1 MKAKPLMVQGT
12 MSNAGKSLTVTAVCR
27 VLARQGYR
35 VAPFKSQNMALNSF
49 VTKEGAEIGRA
60 QAAQAEACKKEAD
73 VRMNPVLLKPTTD
86 MGSQVIVLGKSVGN
100 YTAREYF
107 SFKKSLKGKILQ
119 AYESLAA
126 ENDVIVI
133 EGAGSPV
140 ELNLNG
146 DDIVNMG
153 LARMVSAPVLLVGD
167 IDRGGIFAQ
176 LCGTLSLLSP
186 KDRERV
192 RGILVNKFR
201 GDLSLFDEGR
211 KLLQRLAGKPVLG
224 VLPYTKIDIDD
235 EDSLS
240 ERLKNKRGGGTD
252 IAVIR
257 LPKLSNFTDFSPFG
271 RARGCAVRYV
281 ERAEEFG
288 SPDLVILPGT
298 KSTIEDLRFLKRSG
312 LAEQVVAAAH
322 RGIPVFGVC
331 GGFQMLGK
339 SVEDPLGVEGGGRE
353 DGLGLLP
360 VSTVFDGE
368 KCLRETQGV
377 IRGLSGIFSC
387 LNGKK
392 FSGYEIHMG
401 RSGTDSAVIGAG
413 NVYGTYVHGIFD
425 EAEICQSILRALGG
439 DAGELSDARA
449 VREQNYELLADVF
462 EQNTDVSALKK
473 IIEEGA

>member
-1 MKAKPLMVQGT
+1 MKIMIQGT
-12 MSNAGKSLTVTAVCR
+12 MSDAGKSVVCAALLR
-27 VLARQGYR
+27 ALARRGLR
-35 VAPFKSQNMALNSF
+35 AAPFKAQNMANNSA
-49 VTKEGAEIGRA
+49 VTEDGAEIGRA
-60 QAAQAEACKKEAD
+60 QMMQAEAAGVRAD
-73 VRMNPVLLKPTTD
+73 ARMNPVLLKPT
-86 MGSQVIVLGKSVGN
+86 GESASQVIVCGRAKGTLS
-100 YTAREYF
+100 AREYYARKAELLPAVLDSFF
-107 SFKKSLKGKILQ
+107 SLEREFD
-119 AYESLAA
+119 A
-126 ENDVIVI
+126 VVI

-153 LARMVSAPVLLVGD
+153 LARMAGAPVLLVGD

-192 RGILVNKFR
+192 KGLLVNKFR
-201 GDLSLFDEGR
+201 GDLSLFGEGR

-224 VLPYTKIDIDD
+224 VMPYTKIDIDD

-240 ERLKNKRGGGTD
+240 ERLKNKRDGGTD

-353 DGLGLLP
+353 KGLGLLP

-377 IRGLSGIFSC
+377 ISGLSGIFSC

>member
-192 RGILVNKFR
+192 KGLLVNKFR
-201 GDLSLFDEGR
+201 GDLSLFGEGR

-240 ERLKNKRGGGTD
+240 ERLKNKRERP
-252 IAVIR
+252 R
-257 LPKLSNFTDFSPFG
+257 L
-271 RARGCAVRYV
+271 
-281 ERAEEFG
+281 
-288 SPDLVILPGT
+288 
-298 KSTIEDLRFLKRSG
+298 
-312 LAEQVVAAAH
+312 
-322 RGIPVFGVC
+322 C
-331 GGFQMLGK
+331 GALCG
-339 SVEDPLGVEGGGRE
+339 EGGGVRLARPRHSPGDKE
-353 DGLGLLP
+353 HHRRSALSQTERACRAGGRGGAP
-360 VSTVFDGE
+360 RHSRVRGVRRVS
-368 KCLRETQGV
+368 
-377 IRGLSGIFSC
+377 
-387 LNGKK
+387 
-392 FSGYEIHMG
+392 
-401 RSGTDSAVIGAG
+401 
-413 NVYGTYVHGIFD
+413 
-425 EAEICQSILRALGG
+425 
-439 DAGELSDARA
+439 DAGQKRGGPAR
-449 VREQNYELLADVF
+449 R
-462 EQNTDVSALKK
+462 
-473 IIEEGA
+473 

>member
-1 MKAKPLMVQGT
+1 MKAKPLMVQAT

-73 VRMNPVLLKPTTD
+73 VRMNPVLLNPTTD

-192 RGILVNKFR
+192 KGLLVNKFR
-201 GDLSLFDEGR
+201 GDLSLFGEGR

-240 ERLKNKRGGGTD
+240 ERLKNKRGEGTD

-339 SVEDPLGVEGGGRE
+339 SVEDPLGVEGGGGE
-353 DGLGLLP
+353 DGLGLLS

-425 EAEICQSILRALGG
+425 ESEICQSILRALGG

>member
-1 MKAKPLMVQGT
+1 MKAKALMVQGT
-12 MSNAGKSLTVTAVCR
+12 MSNAGKSLTVTAICR

-49 VTKEGAEIGRA
+49 VTREGAEIGRA

-73 VRMNPVLLKPTTD
+73 ARMNPVLLKPTTD
-86 MGSQVIVLGKSVGN
+86 MGSQVIVMGKPVGN
-100 YTAREYF
+100 YSAREYY
-107 SFKKSLKGKILQ
+107 SFKNSLKEQILQ

-126 ENDVIVI
+126 ENDFIVI

-140 ELNLNG
+140 ELNLNK
-146 DDIVNMG
+146 DDIVNIGM
-153 LARMVSAPVLLVGD
+153 ARMAGAPVLLVGD

-176 LCGTLSLLSP
+176 LCGTLSLLP
-186 KDRERV
+186 QEERDMV
-192 RGILVNKFR
+192 KGLLVNKFR
-201 GDLSLFDEGR
+201 GDLTLFDEGR
-211 KLLQRLAGKPVLG
+211 KLLQKLAGKPVIG
-224 VLPYTKIDIDD
+224 VMPYTEVDIDD

-240 ERLKNKRGGGTD
+240 ERLQNKRGEGMD

-257 LPKLSNFTDFSPFG
+257 LPKISNFTDFSPFA
-271 RARGCAVRYV
+271 RARGCSVRYV
-281 ERAEEFG
+281 EKAEEFG

-298 KSTIEDLRFLKRSG
+298 KSTIEDLRFLKKSG

-322 RGIPVFGVC
+322 RKVPVFGVC

-339 SVEDPLGVEGGGRE
+339 SVEDPHGAEGGGRE
-353 DGLGLLP
+353 EGLGLLP
-360 VSTVFDGE
+360 VSTVFGGE

-377 IRGLSGIFSC
+377 IGGLSGIFSG

-401 RSGTDSAVIGAG
+401 KSGTERAIISEG

-425 EAEICQSILRALGG
+425 EAGICESILRALGG
-439 DAGELSDARA
+439 ETEEDADART
-449 VREQNYELLADVF
+449 VRERNYELLADVF
-462 EQNTDVSALKK
+462 ERNADVAALIK
-473 IIEEGA
+473 IIEEGI

>member
-1 MKAKPLMVQGT
+1 
-12 MSNAGKSLTVTAVCR
+12 
-27 VLARQGYR
+27 
-35 VAPFKSQNMALNSF
+35 
-49 VTKEGAEIGRA
+49 
-60 QAAQAEACKKEAD
+60 
-73 VRMNPVLLKPTTD
+73 
-86 MGSQVIVLGKSVGN
+86 
-100 YTAREYF
+100 
-107 SFKKSLKGKILQ
+107 
-119 AYESLAA
+119 
-126 ENDVIVI
+126 
-133 EGAGSPV
+133 
-140 ELNLNG
+140 
-146 DDIVNMG
+146 MG
-153 LARMVSAPVLLVGD
+153 LARKVGAPVLLVGD

-192 RGILVNKFR
+192 KGLLVNKFR
-201 GDLSLFDEGR
+201 GDLSLFGEGR

-353 DGLGLLP
+353 EGLGLLP

>member
-27 VLARQGYR
+27 VLARQGYS

-126 ENDVIVI
+126 ENDVVVI

-140 ELNLNG
+140 ELNLNE

-192 RGILVNKFR
+192 KGLLVNKFR

-240 ERLKNKRGGGTD
+240 ERLKNKRDGGTD

-281 ERAEEFG
+281 ERTEEFG

-353 DGLGLLP
+353 EGLGLLP

-368 KCLRETQGV
+368 KCLHETQGV

-401 RSGTDSAVIGAG
+401 RSGTDSPVIGAG

-439 DAGELSDARA
+439 DAGGLSDARA